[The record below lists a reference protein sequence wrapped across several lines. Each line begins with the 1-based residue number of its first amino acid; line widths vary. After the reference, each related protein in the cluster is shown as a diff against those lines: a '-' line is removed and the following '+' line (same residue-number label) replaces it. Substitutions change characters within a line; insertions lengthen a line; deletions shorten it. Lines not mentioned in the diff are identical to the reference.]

1 MLILLQGNDC
11 LINYRIMSYY
21 FRLPPIT
28 QLTLSQQAALNETEQ
43 IALSGGP
50 GTGKSVVSL
59 YRHLTNHEIIIEVC
73 FSLTQQL

>member
-28 QLTLSQQAALNETEQ
+28 QLTLSQQERSMK
-43 IALSGGP
+43 LSRLHFLVDQVQ
-50 GTGKSVVSL
+50 GKV
-59 YRHLTNHEIIIEVC
+59 
-73 FSLTQQL
+73 

>member
-11 LINYRIMSYY
+11 QINYRIMSYY

-50 GTGKSVVSL
+50 GTGKSVV
-59 YRHLTNHEIIIEVC
+59 
-73 FSLTQQL
+73 F